1 MTWERPRRF
10 GPQRE
15 RTNAEEAGGGDA
27 DTRVHYMV
35 QELLDGCSLK
45 ERLESGSMPIEE
57 ALTLA
62 IEIGEALASAHAAGI
77 VHRDLKPDNI
87 FVTSEGHAKILDFGL
102 AKLVEFGGAAP
113 DVSMSPT
120 VVGTMAGQIMGT
132 AGYMAPEQIEA
143 GEVDHRADVFAFGCV
158 LYEMVAGQRAFAG
171 ETVLDTL
178 HAITRQEPR
187 SLTDWRADVPLDL
200 ERILKK
206 CLAKPVAKRY
216 QATADLVVDLRQLR
230 DDLAAG
236 HAPAAAS
243 QGAIPTTR
251 GLSWA
256 AVVPLMLLV
265 GLAAAAA
272 GMYAGGAGEEEPE
285 VTRLQILMPDGFD
298 PSSSRGRSVA
308 ISPDGRRIA
317 YTAEG
322 LLWLRALGELE
333 AFPIEGSSG
342 AESPAFSPDSR
353 QVAYYANDA
362 LHRAPR
368 GWRRSGFHPPDPT
381 LGRSRSLGRRQHDLY
396 SELGPAI
403 PGRCLGRRADI
414 GCRNRG
420 RSGARES
427 AAASGSSLVAL
438 HGSAPANRVDDTRRS
453 AHCSV
458 PC

>member
-1 MTWERPRRF
+1 MEGTHLGPYEIGRKLGEGGMGAVYDATDIRLGRKVAIKVLPSEFAADPERLARF
-10 GPQRE
+10 AQQEARAAAALNHPHIAVVHDVGEATAVGPQRE

-216 QATADLVVDLRQLR
+216 
-230 DDLAAG
+230 
-236 HAPAAAS
+236 
-243 QGAIPTTR
+243 
-251 GLSWA
+251 
-256 AVVPLMLLV
+256 
-265 GLAAAAA
+265 
-272 GMYAGGAGEEEPE
+272 
-285 VTRLQILMPDGFD
+285 
-298 PSSSRGRSVA
+298 
-308 ISPDGRRIA
+308 
-317 YTAEG
+317 
-322 LLWLRALGELE
+322 
-333 AFPIEGSSG
+333 
-342 AESPAFSPDSR
+342 
-353 QVAYYANDA
+353 
-362 LHRAPR
+362 
-368 GWRRSGFHPPDPT
+368 
-381 LGRSRSLGRRQHDLY
+381 
-396 SELGPAI
+396 
-403 PGRCLGRRADI
+403 
-414 GCRNRG
+414 
-420 RSGARES
+420 
-427 AAASGSSLVAL
+427 
-438 HGSAPANRVDDTRRS
+438 
-453 AHCSV
+453 
-458 PC
+458 